1 MRICVFC
8 GSKPG
13 AGSEYVKA
21 ARHLGRL
28 LAQRSIG
35 LVYGGGSV
43 GLMGEVADA
52 TLDAGGEVIGVI
64 PYGLFDREVAH
75 RGLTDMRVV
84 ADMHE
89 RKATM
94 AALSDGFIALPGGA
108 GTMEELFE
116 VWTWGQLGLHIKPC
130 ALLDVDGYYR
140 QLHGFL
146 DHMVDEEFLVTAYRQ
161 MLTLHTD
168 PIELLEYFANYQP
181 PRQKY
186 EPTGSGPDSV
196 DSLAWLHIRDRRLLM
211 VRTRGKELFYLPG
224 GKREPGESDVQAL
237 TREIQEELGVTLHAD
252 SFSFQRSVTATAD
265 GFDDGRQVTM
275 LCYTAAHGGDPAPG
289 REIAELTWTGTAD
302 ATRCPPAGQ
311 RVLAYLHS
319 RGLID

>member
-1 MRICVFC
+1 
-8 GSKPG
+8 
-13 AGSEYVKA
+13 
-21 ARHLGRL
+21 L

-94 AALSDGFIALPGGA
+94 AALSDGFIALPGGT

-116 VWTWGQLGLHIKPC
+116 VWTWGQIGLHIKPC

-146 DHMVDEEFLVTAYRQ
+146 DHMVDEEFLIPAYRE
-161 MLTLHTD
+161 MLTVHTD
-168 PIELLEYFANYQP
+168 PAELLEHFANYQP
-181 PRQKY
+181 PRRKY
-186 EPTGSGPDSV
+186 QPIEPGSV
-196 DSLAWLHIRDRRLLM
+196 ALDSLAWLHVRDRRLLM
-211 VRTRGKELFYLPG
+211 VRTGGRELFYLPG
-224 GKREPGESDVQAL
+224 GKREPAESDVQAL
-237 TREIQEELGVTLHAD
+237 TREIHEELGVRLRAD
-252 SFSFQRSVTATAD
+252 SFSFQRAVTATAD
-265 GFDDGRQVTM
+265 GFDDGRQVNM
-275 LCYTAAHGGDPAPG
+275 LCYTAAHDGPLVPG
-289 REIAELTWTGTAD
+289 REIAELTWTTTAD
-302 ATRCPPAGQ
+302 VGRCPPAGQ